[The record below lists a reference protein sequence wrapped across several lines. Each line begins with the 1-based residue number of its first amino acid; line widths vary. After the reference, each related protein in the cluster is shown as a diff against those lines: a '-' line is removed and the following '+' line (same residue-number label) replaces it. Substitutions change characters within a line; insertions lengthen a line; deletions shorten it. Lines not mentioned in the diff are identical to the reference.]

1 MVMTLVT
8 QKQPIGAGARGLWP
22 TGELPFAVENLER
35 HRSGQVYR
43 LCSAPAHHWIGIDD
57 LEFIA
62 PDPLTSDEMAQ
73 CIFQLTGGSVQA
85 RSSFGQTAHYHVFYD
100 AEQPG
105 RLRLEVKPNSRKAPP
120 PGNPFSIQPDLG
132 NPATSATAPGVLP

>member
-1 MVMTLVT
+1 MDMTPVT
-8 QKQPIGAGARGLWP
+8 QKHPIGVGSRGPWP
-22 TGELPFAVENLER
+22 TGKLPFAVEKLDR
-35 HRSGQVYR
+35 HRCEQVYR

-100 AEQPG
+100 AERPG
-105 RLRLEVKPNSRKAPP
+105 RLRLEVKPYCRKALLT
-120 PGNPFSIQPDLG
+120 GNPFSIQPDLG
-132 NPATSATAPGVLP
+132 NPASSAAVPGVLP

>member
-8 QKQPIGAGARGLWP
+8 QKQPVGERTPGHWP
-22 TGELPFAVENLER
+22 TGDLPFEVEKLDG
-35 HRSGQVYR
+35 HRTGQVYR

-73 CIFQLTGGSVQA
+73 CIFQLTGGSGQA
-85 RSSFGQTAHYHVFYD
+85 RSTFGQTAHYHVFYD

-105 RLRLEVKPNSRKAPP
+105 RLRLEVKPNYRAALPT
-120 PGNPFSIQPDLG
+120 GNPFSIQPDLG
-132 NPATSATAPGVLP
+132 SAPPSSSAARVLP